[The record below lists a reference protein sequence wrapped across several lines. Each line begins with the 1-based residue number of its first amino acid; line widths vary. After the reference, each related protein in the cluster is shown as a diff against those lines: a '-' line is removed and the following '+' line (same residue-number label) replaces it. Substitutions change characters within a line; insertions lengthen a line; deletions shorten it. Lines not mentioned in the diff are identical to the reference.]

1 LKLEEVPKTQSFP
14 NHQEFDPELHDG
26 LSKIFDV
33 STYLDFPFKLE
44 EVANYFLPGSNMTA
58 ADLLRL
64 LSSDKYA
71 DLKFVIKDGYLF
83 TRHDQSIDTR
93 SQREAMSAAK
103 LIAAAGL
110 AKQLARLVPFI
121 RTIAVTGSVAYG
133 SAEKWDDIDLFVVTD
148 KRRLWISAFL
158 MLCQVRLYKVLGL
171 RAPHLS
177 NFCLSYVHDQ
187 EGFSNESR
195 KNRASALFAR
205 ELLKAEPVAG
215 KEEYRRILKEN
226 GWVNDLY
233 SNPYSEKLKLLEA
246 YANGRERL
254 ETRPSGLHCL
264 LLDLADG
271 IFYVTLS
278 RYLRIR
284 AYLAN
289 LKLGSEGKTAR
300 EFEPIISPSSCVYTS
315 NFYRWLHA
323 LWENNLRI

>member
-1 LKLEEVPKTQSFP
+1 MKEVPETQSFP
-14 NHQEFDPELHDG
+14 NHQELDSELHDG
-26 LSKIFDV
+26 LSKLFDV
-33 STYLDFPFKLE
+33 STYLDFPFTLE
-44 EVANYFLPGSNMTA
+44 EVANYFLPGSNITA
-58 ADLLRL
+58 ADLRRL
-64 LSSDKYA
+64 LLTEKFSD
-71 DLKFVIKDGYLF
+71 LRFVIKDGYLF
-83 TRHDQSIDTR
+83 TRHDQSVDTR

-103 LIAAAGL
+103 LTAAAGL
-110 AKQLARLVPFI
+110 AKQLSRLVPFI
-121 RTIAVTGSVAYG
+121 RMIAVTGSVAYG

-148 KRRLWISAFL
+148 RRRLWISAFL
-158 MLCQVRLYKVLGL
+158 MLCQVRLCKILGL

-187 EGFSNESR
+187 QGFLSESR

-233 SNPYSEKLKLLEA
+233 SNPYWEKLKLLEG
-246 YANGRERL
+246 YANGRDRP
-254 ETRPSGLHCL
+254 ETTSSGLHCL
-264 LLDLADG
+264 LLDWADG
-271 IFYVTLS
+271 IFYAALS

-289 LKLGSEGKTAR
+289 IKLGSQGKTAR
-300 EFEPIISPSSCVYTS
+300 EFEPIISWSSCVYTS

-323 LWENNLRI
+323 LWGE